1 MNDKFNWDDG
11 DVIFVDDVNDAFD
24 PNQPRDK
31 DGKWSASAAAEA
43 VIEDYQKDPVAGVGI
58 QFFTHPKD
66 SSYSDD
72 AKRTVYLIWIN
83 RSKDAVKGS
92 GAQAI
97 DKLTKLADKHSVT
110 LNLNVDPSSKKFLLN
125 YYSKFVFEL
134 YKKTTEMI
142 RKPNKPVTDAFDPNE
157 PRDKN
162 GQWTKAGGE
171 DDNEPDI
178 TVYHGTT
185 RVLLQSIK
193 KHGLVPS
200 ALQEKIIGK
209 NALGSDA
216 WAEKYGMDIQRFNI
230 GDRALSVYITP
241 NPRTAADFASYASE
255 VNNSEPVILKLKIP
269 KEKAKDIFVDELS
282 GEVMDAYR
290 FKGHVTPDMI
300 DNVAFTKRGKVE
312 LSSITD
318 AAGDIV
324 LYAVI
329 FVDGKNAEEE
339 S

>member
-1 MNDKFNWDDG
+1 
-11 DVIFVDDVNDAFD
+11 
-24 PNQPRDK
+24 
-31 DGKWSASAAAEA
+31 
-43 VIEDYQKDPVAGVGI
+43 
-58 QFFTHPKD
+58 
-66 SSYSDD
+66 
-72 AKRTVYLIWIN
+72 
-83 RSKDAVKGS
+83 
-92 GAQAI
+92 
-97 DKLTKLADKHSVT
+97 
-110 LNLNVDPSSKKFLLN
+110 
-125 YYSKFVFEL
+125 
-134 YKKTTEMI
+134 
-142 RKPNKPVTDAFDPNE
+142 
-157 PRDKN
+157 
-162 GQWTKAGGE
+162 
-171 DDNEPDI
+171 
-178 TVYHGTT
+178 
-185 RVLLQSIK
+185 
-193 KHGLVPS
+193 VPS

-269 KEKAKDIFVDELS
+269 KEKAKDIFADELS
-282 GEVMDAYR
+282 GDVMDAYR

-329 FVDGKNAEEE
+329 FVYGKIAEEE